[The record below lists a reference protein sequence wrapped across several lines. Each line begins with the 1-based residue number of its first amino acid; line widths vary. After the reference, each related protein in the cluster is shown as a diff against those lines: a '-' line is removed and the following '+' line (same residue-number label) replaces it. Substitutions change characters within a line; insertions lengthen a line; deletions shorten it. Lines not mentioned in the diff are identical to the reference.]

1 MTQLSESQRRSLAAI
16 GDSCVIPAKA
26 GIQWRFRVIPA
37 KAGIQRRWKTL
48 DSRFRGNDAEV
59 GAHPGIQWR
68 FRVIPAKAGIQSLA
82 TNDAGFPL
90 SRERRHSVP

>member
-1 MTQLSESQRRSLAAI
+1 VTQLSKSARRSRRAI
-16 GDSCVIPAKA
+16 GNSCVIPAKA

-37 KAGIQRRWKTL
+37 KAGIQRR
-48 DSRFRGNDAEV
+48 
-59 GAHPGIQWR
+59 
-68 FRVIPAKAGIQSLA
+68 FRVIPAHAGIQSLA

>member
-26 GIQWRFRVIPA
+26 GIQRRFRVIPA
-37 KAGIQRRWKTL
+37 HPGIQRR
-48 DSRFRGNDAEV
+48 FRV
-59 GAHPGIQWR
+59 IPAHAGIQWR
-68 FRVIPAKAGIQSLA
+68 FRVIPAHAGIQSLA